1 MLEVGALSLAAQS
14 AIRTEWRPIGGSA
27 ALPAPP
33 RQMPTIRA
41 SDRTDD
47 GVVPAAADAP
57 RTGLRRSCHPCA
69 VDAADQLPDS
79 GHTAKR
85 RPHRTL
91 GAEFGARAPKY
102 VRDGSS
108 DTRQLNALR
117 HREILTM
124 TESSAVPMVVGCIG
138 CAILM
143 RNAL

>member
-57 RTGLRRSCHPCA
+57 QAPPYGGHPCDSLELGEDNVLRPVSAGPPRASARTG
-69 VDAADQLPDS
+69 V
-79 GHTAKR
+79 
-85 RPHRTL
+85 
-91 GAEFGARAPKY
+91 AR
-102 VRDGSS
+102 
-108 DTRQLNALR
+108 
-117 HREILTM
+117 
-124 TESSAVPMVVGCIG
+124 
-138 CAILM
+138 
-143 RNAL
+143 